1 MMGAARTGIAANQ
14 PEVTP
19 VDKKAK
25 QPKKPKTATAKPKGS
40 KTT

>member
-1 MMGAARTGIAANQ
+1 VPNLGIAAHQ

-25 QPKKPKTATAKPKGS
+25 QPKKPKTATTKPKGMS